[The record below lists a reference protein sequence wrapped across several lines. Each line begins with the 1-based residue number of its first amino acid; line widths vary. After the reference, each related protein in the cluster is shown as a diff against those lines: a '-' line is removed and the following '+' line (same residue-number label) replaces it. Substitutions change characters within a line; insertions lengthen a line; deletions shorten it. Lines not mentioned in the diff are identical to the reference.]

1 MDNIDKRY
9 LTAGS
14 LILLVLVFMAGF
26 KYAEFRYRDSAEKL
40 EIIEVNPAEKP
51 EHLEDSLIQVYVCG
65 EVKKPGVYQLKENER
80 VYQAVEMAGPE
91 DKADLRLIDMARPLV
106 DGESIV
112 VPGEG
117 ELAVEVAGMQTTSQ
131 LRVSSPAPP
140 GGSAKVNINKAP
152 ASELADK
159 LNGIGPALSQ
169 RIVDYREAN
178 GAFEKIE
185 DIKNVSGIGEKKFEA
200 IKEHITVR

>member
-9 LTAGS
+9 LIAGS
-14 LILLVLVFMAGF
+14 FILLVLVFLAGF
-26 KYAEFRYRDSAEKL
+26 KYAEYRNPDSSEQL
-40 EIIEVNPAEKP
+40 ELIEVNPAEKP
-51 EHLEDSLIQVYVCG
+51 ERLEDSLIQVYICG
-65 EVKKPGVYQLKENER
+65 EVKKPGVYQLKENDR

-106 DGESIV
+106 DGETIV
-112 VPGEG
+112 IPGEG
-117 ELAVEVAGMQTTSQ
+117 EPAVEVAGIQGASQ
-131 LRVSSPAPP
+131 LPVSSPASPAS
-140 GGSAKVNINKAP
+140 SAKVNINKAT
-152 ASELADK
+152 AIELADK

-178 GAFEKIE
+178 GAFQKIE

-200 IKEHITVR
+200 IKDHITVR

>member
-9 LTAGS
+9 LMAGF
-14 LILLVLVFMAGF
+14 LILLVMVFMAGF
-26 KYAEFRYRDSAEKL
+26 KYAEFRYRDSSEKL
-40 EIIEVNPAEKP
+40 ELIEVNPAEKP
-51 EHLEDSLIQVYVCG
+51 EHLEDNLIQVYVCG
-65 EVKKPGVYQLKENER
+65 EVKKPGVYQLKENDR

-106 DGESIV
+106 DGETIV

-117 ELAVEVAGMQTTSQ
+117 ELTAEMAGVQGASQ
-131 LRVSSPAPP
+131 LPVSSPASPV
-140 GGSAKVNINKAP
+140 GSGKVNINKAP
-152 ASELADK
+152 ASELADR

-169 RIVDYREAN
+169 RIVDYRESN
-178 GAFEKIE
+178 GAFQKIE

-200 IKEHITVR
+200 IKDHITVR

>member
-9 LTAGS
+9 LMAGS
-14 LILLVLVFMAGF
+14 FILLVLVFLAGF
-26 KYAEFRYRDSAEKL
+26 KYAELRNSDSPEQL
-40 EIIEVNPAEKP
+40 DLIEVNPAEKP

-65 EVKKPGVYQLKENER
+65 EVKKPGVYQLKENDR

-106 DGESIV
+106 DGETIV

-117 ELAVEVAGMQTTSQ
+117 ELAVEVVGIQAASQ
-131 LRVSSPAPP
+131 SRVPSTASP
-140 GGSAKVNINKAP
+140 GGSGKVNINKAP

-169 RIVDYREAN
+169 RIVDYRESN
-178 GAFEKIE
+178 GAFQKIE

>member
-1 MDNIDKRY
+1 MDDIDKRY
-9 LTAGS
+9 LMAGS
-14 LILLVLVFMAGF
+14 FILLVLVFLAGF
-26 KYAEFRYRDSAEKL
+26 KYAELRNSDSPEQL
-40 EIIEVNPAEKP
+40 DLIEVNPAEKP

-65 EVKKPGVYQLKENER
+65 EVKKPGVYQLKENDR

-106 DGESIV
+106 DGETIV

-117 ELAVEVAGMQTTSQ
+117 ELAVEVVGIQAASQ
-131 LRVSSPAPP
+131 SRVPSTASP
-140 GGSAKVNINKAP
+140 GGSGKVNINKAP

-169 RIVDYREAN
+169 RIVDYRESN
-178 GAFEKIE
+178 GAFQKIE

>member
-9 LTAGS
+9 LMAGS
-14 LILLVLVFMAGF
+14 FILLVLVFLAGF
-26 KYAEFRYRDSAEKL
+26 KYAELRNSDSSEQL
-40 EIIEVNPAEKP
+40 ELIEVNPAEKP
-51 EHLEDSLIQVYVCG
+51 GHLEDNLIQVYVCG
-65 EVKKPGVYQLKENER
+65 EVKKSGVYQLKENDR

-106 DGESIV
+106 DGETIV

-117 ELAVEVAGMQTTSQ
+117 ELAVEVVGIQAASQ
-131 LRVSSPAPP
+131 SRVPSTASP
-140 GGSAKVNINKAP
+140 GGSGKVNINKAP

-169 RIVDYREAN
+169 RIVDYRESN
-178 GAFEKIE
+178 GAFQKIE